1 MNETYNDINVY
12 IEKINA
18 VIEEV
23 KKRKYDLKD
32 KMESYCSEYGI
43 ATLSDEELSK
53 SAGEIESI
61 INERLIDSTTALAN
75 LSGARSKLSL
85 VHL

>member
-23 KKRKYDLKD
+23 KKRKYGHIYEK
-32 KMESYCSEYGI
+32 
-43 ATLSDEELSK
+43 TL
-53 SAGEIESI
+53 
-61 INERLIDSTTALAN
+61 
-75 LSGARSKLSL
+75 
-85 VHL
+85 